1 MVKII
6 WTHFALDDLK
16 QIHDF
21 ISKDSKTYADKVV
34 DQIVER
40 TGQLEK
46 LPLSGRSV
54 PEFQKEILRELI
66 FGRYRIIYKIFSS
79 HIAIIRIYHSS
90 RKL

>member
-21 ISKDSKTYADKVV
+21 ISKDSKAYADSVV

-40 TGQLEK
+40 TGQLEN

-54 PEFQKEILRELI
+54 PEFQTEILRELI
-66 FGRYRIIYKIFSS
+66 FRPISNYI
-79 HIAIIRIYHSS
+79 
-90 RKL
+90 